1 MPSGELLMNQ
11 VKSGEIARRIKAT
24 EKEIDQVVKDLKQEN
39 EAANEEIFLMLEEE
53 VPVPG
58 MAIDW

>member
-1 MPSGELLMNQ
+1 MNQ

>member
-1 MPSGELLMNQ
+1 LPSGELLMNQ